1 MEDYPFSKV
10 VRDSDRVITITRAY
24 REKLSIYR
32 NLIYGKTN
40 VTWSYEWYRN
50 QLYTRLTSLL
60 LGFP

>member
-24 REKLSIYR
+24 SKVLSVHQ
-32 NLIYGKTN
+32 NLLPGKTN
-40 VTWSYEWYRN
+40 VPWSYGQYRN
-50 QLYTRLTSLL
+50 QLYTRLTALL